1 MLRNFSIRQVIIG
14 TMATFAVVA
23 VGCIIALLVITSAL
37 RERTQRQAQRLLADE
52 AIADR
57 IVFQVHQQLNEAQ
70 RYIDSG
76 DPEHRT
82 AFRDQGLAVWD
93 LIRAYLFRTLES
105 EERLLVER
113 IRERHQ
119 AFEVAAQNA
128 FGTRS
133 EPSASADLPGVSEL
147 EADLERFLQLRRERT
162 QAMLDQQH
170 RLWGWLYIASAA
182 LAGLFLAAMFVA
194 AVFLRRRLLE
204 PLRALSKAARRVGA
218 GDFDAR
224 VSFQGD
230 DELSAVAE
238 SFNRMAVRLN
248 QARRAAR
255 DAEHRFRDLVEGVS
269 TVVWEADAQ
278 TFRCTY
284 VSPQAVQMLG
294 YPLSDW
300 TSGDIW
306 RTMIHPADHDAVM
319 AECRANTDA
328 GADHVLEFRAVRS
341 DGDVVWL
348 RDFVRVLLDE
358 HGRASRLRGVLTDVT
373 QLHAASEA
381 LRESEERYHSLF
393 DRVPVGLYRT
403 TPDGRMIDA
412 NPVLADLLGFPS
424 REALLASNAFDAYLD
439 AEERRRWQ
447 QQLDEADGV
456 VEEDRQH
463 RRLDGTLVWLRD
475 TARAVRDASGAVQ
488 YYEGAL
494 QNVTQRVSAEEAVRR
509 SEARFR
515 SLIENA
521 SDGVLILSREGNI
534 TYQSPAVERI
544 LGYPHDQFLGTL
556 PFELVHPDDLE
567 SVKEAFA
574 EVLLP
579 EGHGKSVEFRCRH
592 ADGSYRTLHV
602 QGTNLL
608 DDAAVGGVVVNM
620 IDSTVHRSLEEQL
633 QHSQRLEAVGRLA
646 GGIAHDFNN
655 LLTAIRG
662 YTDLL
667 EDKLSDDARAH
678 ADVVEIRRA
687 VERAARLTRQLLA
700 FSRRQV
706 VRPRAT
712 ELGGVILELDRM
724 LRRIITEELTL
735 HTAVVPDAWVF
746 ADPGQLE
753 QIVVNLIVNARDAA
767 PRTGIDVSVGTVR
780 LPADDPSAHGL
791 PPGEYVRLV
800 VADDGT
806 GIDPEILPHI
816 FEPFFTTKEIGQGT
830 GLGLATVYGIVQD
843 AGGQIFVDSRIGVG
857 TTMRVYL
864 PLVARP
870 ERPAEDATTIE
881 ARSRLDPAGGTE
893 FVLLVEDEPAVRSL
907 AERILMRQ
915 GYHVLSAGSGVEA
928 LRLAD
933 GLHGQI
939 DLLVTDVVM
948 PEMGG
953 VQLAEHLLAVR
964 PDLRVLFISGY
975 AADTVPTTDR
985 AGRPLFFLEK
995 PFSPAR
1001 FAEYVRLVL
1010 DDGVPRGQPN
1020 LLRANA

>member
-1 MLRNFSIRQVIIG
+1 MLRSFSIRQVIIG

-23 VGCIIALLVITSAL
+23 VGCIIALLVTTSAL
-37 RERTQRQAQRLLADE
+37 RERTQRQAQRLLQDE
-52 AIADR
+52 AVADR
-57 IVFQVHQQLNEAQ
+57 IVFEVHQQLAEAQ
-70 RYIDSG
+70 RYMDGG
-76 DPEHRT
+76 DPEHLS
-82 AFRDQGLAVWD
+82 AFREQGYAVYD
-93 LIRAYLFRTLES
+93 EVRRYLFLS
-105 EERLLVER
+105 LDPEERLLVER

-119 AFEVAAQNA
+119 AIEVAAQNL
-128 FGTRS
+128 FDTRN
-133 EPSASADLPGVSEL
+133 EPATSADLPGVNEL
-147 EADLERFLQLRRERT
+147 QADLEAFLQLRRDRT
-162 QAMLDQQH
+162 QAMLDQQQ

-182 LAGLFLAAMFVA
+182 LAALFIGAMFVA

-224 VSFQGD
+224 VSFRGD
-230 DELSAVAE
+230 DELSAVAQ
-238 SFNRMAVRLN
+238 SFNRMAERLN
-248 QARRAAR
+248 QARRVAR
-255 DAEHRFRDLVEGVS
+255 DAEHRYRDLVEGLS

-284 VSPQAVQMLG
+284 VSPQAEQLLG

-300 TSGDIW
+300 TSTDIW
-306 RTMIHPADHDAVM
+306 RTLIHPDDYDDAM
-319 AECRANTDA
+319 SECSTRTGA
-328 GADHVLEFRAVRS
+328 GEDHVLEFRAVRS
-341 DGDVVWL
+341 DGGVVWL
-348 RDFVRVLLDE
+348 RDFVRVLMDE
-358 HGRASRLRGVLTDVT
+358 QGRASKVRGVLTDVT
-373 QLHAASEA
+373 QVHAAGDA

-403 TPDGRMIDA
+403 TPEGRMIDA
-412 NPVLADLLGFPS
+412 NPVLVDLLGYPS
-424 REALLASNAFDAYLD
+424 REALLESNAADAYLD
-439 AEERRRWQ
+439 VAERRQWQ
-447 QQLDEADGV
+447 KQLDRADGV
-456 VEEDRQH
+456 VEVDRQH

-494 QNVTQRVSAEEAVRR
+494 QDVTERVSFEEAVRR

-521 SDGVLILSREGNI
+521 SDGVLILSREGRI

-544 LGYPHDQFLGTL
+544 LGYPPGRFLGTT
-556 PFELVHPDDLE
+556 PFTLVHPDDHAE
-567 SVKEAFA
+567 VMQAFA
-574 EVLLP
+574 EVLEP

-608 DDAAVGGVVVNM
+608 DDPAVGGVVVNM

-712 ELGGVILELDRM
+712 ELGAVILELDRM
-724 LRRIITEELTL
+724 LRRIITEEVTL
-735 HTAVVPDAWVF
+735 HTKVAQEAWVF

-753 QIVVNLIVNARDAA
+753 QIVVNLIVNARDAG
-767 PRTGIDVSVGTVR
+767 PRNGIDVAVDIVH
-780 LPADDPSAHGL
+780 LPSDDPTARGL
-791 PPGEYVRLV
+791 EPGEYVRLV
-800 VADDGT
+800 VADDGS
-806 GIDPEILPHI
+806 GIDSDILPHI

-857 TTMRVYL
+857 TVMRVYL
-864 PLVARP
+864 PRVARP
-870 ERPAEDATTIE
+870 SEESTTIE
-881 ARSRLDPAGGTE
+881 ARSALDPARGTE

-915 GYHVLSAGSGVEA
+915 GYHVLSAGNGVEA
-928 LRLAD
+928 LRLAQ

-953 VQLAEHLLAVR
+953 VQLAEHLLAMR

-975 AADTVPTTDR
+975 AADTVPSTDR
-985 AGRPLFFLEK
+985 AGRQLYFLEK

-1001 FAEYVRLVL
+1001 FAEYVRQVL
-1010 DDGVPRGQPN
+1010 DDAGSRDRPN
-1020 LLRANA
+1020 LARANA